1 MRPGIWLTAFALT
14 PAAALFAPAALAQIE
29 VKQNGDVALGTPGGP
44 PVTVTTANGD
54 AVVTGNLT
62 VRGTSTVLGAGPTS
76 NTTIS
81 GSLTAPILNA
91 PNTAI
96 TGDVGL
102 GTPQASPPSVTTVN
116 GYLLAP
122 WLTAPTTNIIGD
134 ASVGGALNAPTL
146 SASTTTVRGN
156 LNAPYLTAFTTT
168 VTGDLNAP
176 YLTASTTTVTG
187 SLNAATL
194 SAPTTTVTGNL
205 NAATLSAPTTTIS
218 GNAIVTGNLNAATL
232 SAPTTTISGNAIVTG
247 TLSVTGQSAL
257 APKIRIVT
265 GPAPYQLTKST
276 TCVNMPSL
284 SLTLP
289 AATTN
294 MDTAIVTLNV
304 PNPYSAGDNYPGGQF
319 CIAVNGTALPTIA
332 VFTASDQSPST
343 SARMPTTLVVSVP
356 LTSAA
361 QTVTG
366 QWAAIRSSTVVTDSP
381 STLSAVIGTTN

>member
-1 MRPGIWLTAFALT
+1 MRPGIWLAALALT
-14 PAAALFAPAALAQIE
+14 PAAALFASAALAQIE

-54 AVVTGNLT
+54 AIVTGNLT
-62 VRGTSTVLGAGPTS
+62 ARGISTVLGTGPTS

-81 GSLTAPILNA
+81 GSLTAPVLNA

-96 TGDVGL
+96 TGNVTL
-102 GTPQASPPSVTTVN
+102 GTPGANPTSVTTIS
-116 GYLLAP
+116 GYLSVP
-122 WLTAPTTNIIGD
+122 WLIAPTTNILND
-134 ASVGGALNAPTL
+134 ASVGGN
-146 SASTTTVRGN
+146 
-156 LNAPYLTAFTTT
+156 
-168 VTGDLNAP
+168 LNAP

-187 SLNAATL
+187 SLNASTLSAATTTATGNLTVRGNLNAATL
-194 SAPTTTVTGNL
+194 TAPTTTVTGNL
-205 NAATLSAPTTTIS
+205 NAATLSAATTT
-218 GNAIVTGNLNAATL
+218 VTGNLSAATL

-257 APKIRIVT
+257 ATKIRIVT
-265 GPAPYQLTKST
+265 GPAPYQTTQSA

-304 PNPYSAGDNYPGGQF
+304 PNPYSAGSNYPGGQF
-319 CIAVNGTALPTIA
+319 CIAVNGVTQPTIA
-332 VFTASDQSPST
+332 VFTASEPSPS
-343 SARMPTTLVVSVP
+343 SSGRMPTTLVVSVP

-361 QTVTG
+361 QTITG
-366 QWAAIRSSTVVTDSP
+366 QWAAIRNSTVVTDTP